1 MQAQFMIAYQL
12 YHLLFNQ
19 KKFVMA
25 EIHVQAK
32 KRSSN
37 AWLWILIS
45 IIVIAALAFVLI
57 WNNNN
62 ADNPVSKPNPT
73 SFIQYEASPSA

>member
-1 MQAQFMIAYQL
+1 
-12 YHLLFNQ
+12 
-19 KKFVMA
+19 MA

-32 KRSSN
+32 KSNSN

-57 WNNNN
+57 WNNRDTIQNN
-62 ADNPVSKPNPT
+62 ANSKSSQT
-73 SFIQYEASPSA
+73 SFFQYHSLPTV

>member
-1 MQAQFMIAYQL
+1 
-12 YHLLFNQ
+12 
-19 KKFVMA
+19 MA

-32 KRSSN
+32 KGGSS

-57 WNNNN
+57 WNNRDTIQNN
-62 ADNPVSKPNPT
+62 TSNKPSQT
-73 SFIQYEASPSA
+73 SLVQHYSLPAA